1 MPEIE
6 LRGITKRFGKVMAAD
21 NIDLKIRDGE
31 YVTVLGPSGCG
42 KTTLVKILAGIWEPT
57 EGDCFIDGKKVTGTP
72 TYERDLGY
80 IFQNIALFPHMTVWQ
95 NANYAPIVKDWGK
108 EKADKVT
115 TESLELVKALKR
127 KDFKPFELSGGE
139 KQKVGIAR
147 ALCAGSKLLILDEP
161 LSALDAR
168 VRLDLRYEIK
178 RLVKRRGLTAI
189 HVTHDQEEAM
199 STSDRIV
206 LMRKGR
212 IVEVDTPENLYNR
225 PKNLFTANFI
235 GEANFIEGS
244 IAQCGT
250 EPNDACK
257 ASSLSECKSDEC
269 IMESRHKHRMV
280 IKNPGGIFKIG
291 DGVVIMVRPENLSIS
306 KEEKENSLEG
316 QITDKIFMGSYMR
329 YRIRLV
335 TDDNVLVEVPEAD
348 DKIFNI
354 GDKVNVKFRPK
365 KLLVYMQPMEG
376 LKEVLSLE

>member
-6 LRGITKRFGKVMAAD
+6 LRNISKRFGKVTAAAGI
-21 NIDLKIRDGE
+21 NLKIKDGE

-42 KTTLVKILAGIWEPT
+42 KTTLVKILSGIWEPT
-57 EGDCFIDGKKVTGTP
+57 EGDCFIDGKKVTGIP

-95 NANYAPIVKDWGK
+95 NANYAPIVKDWDK
-108 EKADKVT
+108 EKAEKET
-115 TESLELVKALKR
+115 NESLELVRALQR
-127 KDFKPFELSGGE
+127 KGFKPFELSGGE

-178 RLVKRRGLTAI
+178 RLVKRKGLTAI

-206 LMRKGR
+206 LMRAGR

-244 IAQCGT
+244 IAQSGT
-250 EPNDACK
+250 APGDSCPTGV
-257 ASSLSECKSDEC
+257 LSECMADEC
-269 IMESRHKHRMV
+269 IMETRHKHRLV
-280 IKNPGGIFKIG
+280 IKNPGGVFKVG
-291 DGVVIMVRPENLSIS
+291 DGVVVMVRPENLSIS
-306 KEEKENSLEG
+306 HKEKEFSLEG
-316 QITDKIFMGSYMR
+316 RILDKIFMGSYMR
-329 YRIRLV
+329 YRVKLI
-335 TDDNVLVEVPEAD
+335 TDDTVLVEVPEAD

-365 KLLVYMQPMEG
+365 KLLVYPQPREG
-376 LKEVLSLE
+376 LKEVLRLE

>member
-6 LRGITKRFGKVMAAD
+6 MKNIAKYFGKVKAAD
-21 NIDLKIRDGE
+21 GIDLHIKSGE

-42 KTTLVKILAGIWEPT
+42 KTTLVKILSGIWEPT
-57 EGDCFIDGKKVTGTP
+57 KGDCYIDGKKVTGIP

-95 NANYAPIVKDWGK
+95 NANYAPIVKDLEPEDGHRI
-108 EKADKVT
+108 
-115 TESLELVKALKR
+115 TEENLQLVNMLKR
-127 KDFKPFELSGGE
+127 KGFKPFEISGGE
-139 KQKVGIAR
+139 MQKVGIAR
-147 ALCAGSKLLILDEP
+147 ALCSGSKLLILDEP

-178 RLVKRRGLTAI
+178 RLVKRKGLTAI

-206 LMRKGR
+206 LMRAGK
-212 IVEVDTPENLYNR
+212 IVEIDTPENLYNR

-244 IAQCGT
+244 VLKCNG
-250 EPNDACK
+250 D
-257 ASSLSECKSDEC
+257 DC
-269 IMESRHKHRMV
+269 IVEVRNRQHLEINNSKG
-280 IKNPGGIFKIG
+280 KFKTG

-306 KEEKENSLEG
+306 HREKDDSLEG
-316 QITDKIFMGSYMR
+316 LILDKIFMGSYMR
-329 YRIRLV
+329 YRVKLATFDI
-335 TDDNVLVEVPEAD
+335 VLVEVPEAD
-348 DKIFNI
+348 DKTFNI

-365 KLLVYMQPMEG
+365 KLLVYPQPMGG
-376 LKEVLSLE
+376 LTEVLSLE

>member
-1 MPEIE
+1 MPTIE
-6 LRGITKRFGKVMAAD
+6 LKNISKHFGKVVAAQ
-21 NIDLKIRDGE
+21 NINLQIKDGE

-42 KTTLVKILAGIWEPT
+42 KTTLVKILSGIWEPT
-57 EGDCFIDGKKVTGTP
+57 EGDCFIDGKKVTGIP

-95 NANYAPIVKDWGK
+95 NANYAPIVKDWDR
-108 EKADKVT
+108 EKGEKVT
-115 TESLELVKALKR
+115 TESLELVNMLR
-127 KDFKPFELSGGE
+127 RRGFKPFELSGGE

-168 VRLDLRYEIK
+168 VRLELRYEIK
-178 RLVKRRGLTAI
+178 RLVKERGLTAI

-206 LMRKGR
+206 LMRAGK
-212 IVEVDTPENLYNR
+212 IVEVDTPQNMYNN

-244 IAQCGT
+244 IMKCGT
-250 EPNDACK
+250 GEVA
-257 ASSLSECKSDEC
+257 ECKTGLLSDCGSDEC
-269 IMESRHKHRMV
+269 IMEARHKHRLV
-280 IKNPGGIFKIG
+280 LKNPGGKFRVG
-291 DGVVIMVRPENLSIS
+291 DGVVMMVRPENLSIS
-306 KEEKENSLEG
+306 KNEKENALNG
-316 QITDKIFMGSYMR
+316 RITEKIFMGSFMR
-329 YRIRLV
+329 YRVKLHTEDTV
-335 TDDNVLVEVPEAD
+335 QVEVPEAD

-354 GDKVNVKFRPK
+354 GENVNVIFRPK
-365 KLLVYMQPMEG
+365 KLLVYPQPRQG

>member
-6 LRGITKRFGKVMAAD
+6 MKGIAKYFGKVRAAD
-21 NIDLKIRDGE
+21 GIDLHIKSGE

-42 KTTLVKILAGIWEPT
+42 KTTLVKILSGIWEPT
-57 EGDCFIDGKKVTGTP
+57 KGDCYIDGKKVTGIP

-95 NANYAPIVKDWGK
+95 NANYAPIVKDLDPEDGQRITH
-108 EKADKVT
+108 EN
-115 TESLELVKALKR
+115 LQLVNMLKR
-127 KDFKPFELSGGE
+127 KGFKPFELSGGE

-147 ALCAGSKLLILDEP
+147 ALCSGSKLLILDEP

-178 RLVKRRGLTAI
+178 RLVKRQGLTAI

-206 LMRKGR
+206 LMRAGK
-212 IVEVDTPENLYNR
+212 IVEIDTPENLYNR

-244 IAQCGT
+244 ILK
-250 EPNDACK
+250 CK
-257 ASSLSECKSDEC
+257 DDEC
-269 IMESRHKHRMV
+269 IVEARYKQHLE
-280 IKNPGGIFKIG
+280 IKNPKGRFKAG

-306 KEEKENSLEG
+306 HKEKDNSLEG
-316 QITDKIFMGSYMR
+316 RILDKIFMGSYMR
-329 YRIRLV
+329 YRVKLATFDI
-335 TDDNVLVEVPEAD
+335 VLVEVPEAD
-348 DKIFNI
+348 DKTFNI

-365 KLLVYMQPMEG
+365 KLLVYPQPMGG
-376 LKEVLSLE
+376 LTEVLSLE

>member
-6 LRGITKRFGKVMAAD
+6 LRGITKRFGKVTAAE
-21 NIDLKIRDGE
+21 NINLKIRDGE

-42 KTTLVKILAGIWEPT
+42 KTTLVKILSGIWEPT
-57 EGDCFIDGKKVTGTP
+57 EGDCFIDGRKVTGIP

-95 NANYAPIVKDWGK
+95 NANYAPIVKDWDR
-108 EKADKVT
+108 EEADKVT
-115 TESLELVKALKR
+115 TESLELVKSLRR
-127 KDFKPFELSGGE
+127 KGFKPFELSGGE

-168 VRLDLRYEIK
+168 VRLELRYEIK
-178 RLVKRRGLTAI
+178 RLVKERGLTAI

-206 LMRKGR
+206 LMRAGR
-212 IVEVDTPENLYNR
+212 IVEVETPENLYNR

-244 IAQCGT
+244 ILQCGT
-250 EPNDACK
+250 GEIAECK
-257 ASSLSECKSDEC
+257 TGPLSECGSDEC
-269 IMESRHKHRMV
+269 IMETRHKHRLV
-280 IKNPGGIFKIG
+280 IKNPAGQFKVG
-291 DGVVIMVRPENLSIS
+291 HGVVVMVRPENLSIS
-306 KEEKENSLEG
+306 HDEKEHSLEG
-316 QITDKIFMGSYMR
+316 RITDKIFMGSFIR
-329 YRIRLV
+329 YRVGLV
-335 TDDNVLVEVPEAD
+335 TDDTVLVEVPEAD

-354 GDKVNVKFRPK
+354 GEKVNVKFRPK
-365 KLLVYMQPMEG
+365 KLLVYPQPMEG

>member
-21 NIDLKIRDGE
+21 NINLKIHDGE
-31 YVTVLGPSGCG
+31 YVAVLGPSGCG
-42 KTTLVKILAGIWEPT
+42 KTTLVKILSGIWEPT
-57 EGDCFIDGKKVTGTP
+57 EGDCFIDGKKVTGIP

-95 NANYAPIVKDWGK
+95 NANYAPIVKDWDK
-108 EKADKVT
+108 DKAEKVT
-115 TESLELVKALKR
+115 NESLELVHMLQR
-127 KDFKPFELSGGE
+127 KGFKPFELSGGE

-147 ALCAGSKLLILDEP
+147 ALCAQSKLLILDEP

-178 RLVKRRGLTAI
+178 RLVKERGLTAI

-206 LMRKGR
+206 LMRAGK

-244 IAQCGT
+244 IAKCG
-250 EPNDACK
+250 PGDACPTGQ
-257 ASSLSECKSDEC
+257 LSECAEDEC
-269 IMESRHKHRMV
+269 IMETRYKHRLI
-280 IKNPGGIFKIG
+280 IKNPGGIFKKG
-291 DGVVIMVRPENLSIS
+291 DGVVLMVRPENLSLS
-306 KEEKENSLEG
+306 QEEKDFSLPGKIE
-316 QITDKIFMGSYMR
+316 DRIFMGSYKR
-329 YRIRLV
+329 YRVQLV
-335 TDDNVLVEVPEAD
+335 TDDHVLVEVPEAD

-354 GDKVNVKFRPK
+354 GDNVNVKFRPK
-365 KLLVYMQPMEG
+365 KLLVYPQPREG
-376 LKEVLSLE
+376 LKEVLRLE

>member
-6 LRGITKRFGKVMAAD
+6 MKGIAKYFGKLKAAD
-21 NIDLKIRDGE
+21 GIDLHIKSGE

-42 KTTLVKILAGIWEPT
+42 KTTLVKILSGIWEPT
-57 EGDCFIDGKKVTGTP
+57 KGDCFIDGKKVTGIP

-95 NANYAPIVKDWGK
+95 NANYAPIVKDLEPEEGK
-108 EKADKVT
+108 RITQEN
-115 TESLELVKALKR
+115 LQLVNMLKR
-127 KDFKPFELSGGE
+127 KGFKPFEISGGE
-139 KQKVGIAR
+139 MQKVGIAR
-147 ALCAGSKLLILDEP
+147 ALCSGSKLLILDEP
-161 LSALDAR
+161 LSVLDAR

-178 RLVKRRGLTAI
+178 RLVKRKGLTAI

-206 LMRKGR
+206 LMRAGK

-244 IAQCGT
+244 IVK
-250 EPNDACK
+250 CK
-257 ASSLSECKSDEC
+257 DDKC
-269 IMESRHKHRMV
+269 IVEARYKQHLE
-280 IKNPGGIFKIG
+280 INNPKGKFKAG

-306 KEEKENSLEG
+306 HSEKDDSLEG
-316 QITDKIFMGSYMR
+316 RIEDKIFMGSYMR
-329 YRIRLV
+329 YRVKLATFDIM
-335 TDDNVLVEVPEAD
+335 LVEVPEAD
-348 DKIFNI
+348 DKTFNI

-365 KLLVYMQPMEG
+365 KLLVYTQPMGG
-376 LKEVLSLE
+376 LTEVLSLE

>member
-21 NIDLKIRDGE
+21 NIDLKIHDGE

-72 TYERDLGY
+72 PYERDLGY

-95 NANYAPIVKDWGK
+95 NANYAPIVKDWDK
-108 EKADKVT
+108 EKAEKVT
-115 TESLELVKALKR
+115 IESLELVKALKR

-206 LMRKGR
+206 LMRAGK

-250 EPNDACK
+250 ESSEACK
-257 ASSLSECKSDEC
+257 ANSLSECKSDEC

-280 IKNPGGIFKIG
+280 IKNPGGMFKIG

-316 QITDKIFMGSYMR
+316 KITDKIFMGSYMR
-329 YRIRLV
+329 YRVMLC

-365 KLLVYMQPMEG
+365 KLLVYQQPMEG

>member
-6 LRGITKRFGKVMAAD
+6 LRNISKRFGKVVAAD
-21 NIDLKIRDGE
+21 QINLHIKEGE

-42 KTTLVKILAGIWEPT
+42 KTTLVKILSGIWEPT
-57 EGDCFIDGKKVTGTP
+57 KGDCFIDGKKVTGIP

-95 NANYAPIVKDWGK
+95 NANYAPIVKDWDH
-108 EKADKVT
+108 EKGEKVT
-115 TESLELVKALKR
+115 RESLELVNMLRR
-127 KDFKPFELSGGE
+127 KGFKPFELSGGE

-147 ALCAGSKLLILDEP
+147 ALCSGSKLLILDEP

-168 VRLDLRYEIK
+168 VRLELRYEIK
-178 RLVKRRGLTAI
+178 RLVKERGLTAI

-212 IVEVDTPENLYNR
+212 IVEVDTPQNLYNK

-244 IAQCGT
+244 ITECGT
-250 EPNDACK
+250 GEVAECRTGP
-257 ASSLSECKSDEC
+257 LSECGADEC
-269 IMESRHKHRMV
+269 IAEIRHKHRLV
-280 IKNPGGIFKIG
+280 LKNPGGIFKMG
-291 DGVVIMVRPENLSIS
+291 DGVVIMARPENLSIS
-306 KEEKENSLEG
+306 VNEKENAIKG
-316 QITDKIFMGSYMR
+316 RIIDKIFMGSYMR
-329 YRIRLV
+329 YRVKLATQDTV
-335 TDDNVLVEVPEAD
+335 QVEVPEAD

-354 GDKVNVKFRPK
+354 DESVNVIFRPK
-365 KLLVYMQPMEG
+365 KLLVYPRPRQG